1 MASPKLPALAALCC
15 SAQPSDPERCP
26 LDPAFLS
33 NGSFSSCQLS
43 GAPARLTASVSAA
56 DTRMPTFLGCD
67 GERTRSPGWGHPEGL
82 HLAASSGAWLSGE
95 CQDAKHFLSFSL
107 RRQGEMSLEAD
118 MTGAGEGTGSAGP
131 RGKAWPCQGQG
142 GGREGGTGSVR
153 GQEWAGV
160 SGRSKEGHLS
170 SKTKTAG

>member
-153 GQEWAGV
+153 GQE
-160 SGRSKEGHLS
+160 
-170 SKTKTAG
+170 